1 MTFDFNKFRTDLLA
15 RVDAQYPRKRDGSF
29 TKDADRAALEL
40 LCGAAMALEQT
51 DRDTCSRMLNWAFIC
66 SARGVSFIAEK
77 QEAA

>member
-1 MTFDFNKFRTDLLA
+1 MTFDFNKFRTDVLA
-15 RVDAQYPRKRDGSF
+15 RLDAQYARKKDGSF
-29 TKDADRAALEL
+29 CKEADLAALEI

-51 DRDTCSRMLNWAFIC
+51 DPDSCSRMLSWAFIC